1 MNPALMAPDNPLG
14 YPAPFW
20 FLVLFKVLGF
30 ALHALPMNLWFA
42 GIPVA
47 LLLRRRGNDP
57 ASLLGGRIMNAM
69 PVIVACGV
77 NLGIVPL
84 LFTQVAYYKAF
95 YPAGILMAW
104 PWFSVIVLLTVAY
117 YGVYIYALGLRAG
130 ALPPWRRAAGWVASI
145 FFVLIGWLFANNF
158 SLMTR
163 IDAWAGLWEA
173 TSVGG
178 APLGTA
184 LNLGDPTLWPR
195 WLLMFGLA
203 LTTTSAWIAFD
214 TVVFAGSQGVA
225 YRRWAAAFAGRL
237 GLVGVIW
244 SAAAGSWY
252 ILGALDPALRSRLLE
267 PPLAVLTLATALAPL
282 LSWLWILVVAR
293 RISRQAGGVPRSWGI
308 AALLVQLFAVLGLN
322 AVSRQILQNAELA
335 PYVDVTAEPVNLQW
349 SPLILFLV
357 LFVAGIVL
365 VTWMLRQAIRAA
377 RTT

>member
-47 LLLRRRGNDP
+47 LLLRRRGNDH

-84 LFTQVAYYKAF
+84 LFTQVAYYKAY

-104 PWFSVIVLLTVAY
+104 PWFSVILLLTVAY

-145 FFVLIGWLFANNF
+145 LLVVIGWLFANNF

-214 TVVFAGSQGVA
+214 TVVFAGSQGVE
-225 YRRWAAAFAGRL
+225 YRRWAVTFAGRL
-237 GLVGVIW
+237 GLFGVIW
-244 SAAAGSWY
+244 TVAAGSWY
-252 ILGALDPALRSRLLE
+252 ILGALDPALRARLLE

-282 LSWLWILVVAR
+282 FSWLWILLLAR
-293 RISRQAGGVPRSWGI
+293 RVSRQAGGVPRSWGI
-308 AALLVQLFAVLGLN
+308 AALLVQFAVLGLN
-322 AVSRQILQNAELA
+322 AVSRQVVQNAELA
-335 PYVDVTAEPVNLQW
+335 PHVDVTAEPVNLQL

-357 LFVAGIVL
+357 LFVAGVVL
-365 VTWMLRQAIRAA
+365 VIWMLRQAVRAA